1 MGSLRLATVTKQYD
15 DVVAVDGIDL
25 DITDSEFISLVGPSG
40 CGKSTTLEMIG
51 GLTTP
56 SDGKVFIDDQDVTD
70 LPPKDRN
77 LAMVFQNIALFPHM
91 NVYDNI
97 SYGLRIRNTDPE
109 EIERRVN
116 DAAETLQLEGLLER
130 SPSELSGGQRQRVA
144 IGRAIVRNPSVFLM
158 DEPLANLDAKLRVHM
173 RTELQQLQR
182 ELDVT
187 TIYVTH
193 DQEEAMTM
201 SDRVAVI
208 NDGTLQQIAPP
219 LTCYNEPA
227 NRFVAGFIGSP
238 SMNFVDGS
246 IKGTQFVAES
256 LRIDLGDIDCDG
268 VSDVTLGIRPEHIHF
283 PDADLPENTEPIDAT
298 VDVLE
303 PIGEKIFV
311 YLDAGLEKATS
322 GDWSDAEDETVGRSQ
337 FLMSAPSDSTIE
349 EGESVEIVFD
359 RTSIHLFETATGE
372 AIAHGIVSEP
382 TKPPR

>member
-25 DITDSEFISLVGPSG
+25 DIADSEFISLVGPSG

-51 GLTTP
+51 GLTMP
-56 SDGKVFIDDQDVTD
+56 SEGQVFIDDHDVTN

-97 SYGLRIRNTDPE
+97 SYGLRIRNTDKD
-109 EIERRVN
+109 EIDRRVN
-116 DAAETLQLEGLLER
+116 EAAETLQLEGMLER

-182 ELDVT
+182 DLDVT

-208 NDGTLQQIAPP
+208 NDGQLQQIAPP

-227 NRFVAGFIGSP
+227 NQFVAGFIGSP
-238 SMNFVDGS
+238 SMNFVEETTEGE
-246 IKGTQFVAES
+246 QFVSES
-256 LRIDLGDIDCDG
+256 LHIDLGEVDLDG
-268 VSDVTLGIRPEHIHF
+268 VTDVTLGIRPEDIYLT
-283 PDADLPENTEPIDAT
+283 DAEPQESTKPLEVT

-303 PIGEKIFV
+303 PIGEKVFV
-311 YLDAGLEKATS
+311 YLDAGIDETTE
-322 GDWSDAEDETVGRSQ
+322 DWSDAEEESGGRSQ
-337 FLMSAPSDSTIE
+337 FLMSAPPESAIE
-349 EGESVEIVFD
+349 QGETVEIVFD
-359 RTSIHLFETATGE
+359 RTSVHLFETATGE
-372 AIAHGIVSEP
+372 AIAHGITSEP
-382 TKPPR
+382 APTAR